1 MHARYKDLAQVEWAF
16 RCAKTT
22 HLDMRPIFVRRAD
35 RTRGHAL
42 VVMLAYR
49 LIQELASRWSALDL
63 TVHIDMLASLCLV
76 EVQVNGRVPFNQI
89 PQPSQAIQ
97 SLLDAAR
104 LRLPSALPG
113 KKGRVHQ
120 GQAPKQTKTQITPGT
135 YDANPI
141 VVKRERPL

>member
-1 MHARYKDLAQVEWAF
+1 MKTDLPPAGAAKAIVHARYKDLAQVEWAF

-22 HLDMRPIFVRRAD
+22 HLEMRPIFVRRAS

-49 LIQELASRWSALDL
+49 LIHELASRWSTLDL
-63 TVHIDMLASLCLV
+63 TVQEGIDMLASLCLV
-76 EVQVNGRVPFNQI
+76 EVQVNGQVPFNQM

-104 LRLPSALPG
+104 VRLPSALPA
-113 KKGRVHQ
+113 KKASVSTKAKLQNRR
-120 GQAPKQTKTQITPGT
+120 KQK
-135 YDANPI
+135 
-141 VVKRERPL
+141 